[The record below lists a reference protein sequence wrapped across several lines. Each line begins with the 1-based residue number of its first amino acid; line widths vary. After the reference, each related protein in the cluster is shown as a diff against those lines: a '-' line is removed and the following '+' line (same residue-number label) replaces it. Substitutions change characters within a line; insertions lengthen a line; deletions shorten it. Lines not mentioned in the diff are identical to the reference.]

1 MDFAMAERAGIR
13 IRWPIW
19 VSGLALFY
27 TGVALVLAT
36 QDYLLGPRRGLS
48 VPWLGWVSY
57 RFTQW
62 FVWTGWTPFVV
73 WLGGRYRLDREP
85 RFRNRLVHVAAM
97 IVMVPVVF
105 VSDILLSEL
114 LTLPGSGRT
123 LADKFLENFR
133 VPAPLLLG
141 WLLIA
146 ALTWIAVL
154 TLSYA
159 WRYRKEALEASRLQA
174 ELAEAQLHAL
184 KSQLHPHFLFNA
196 LNAVVTLTT
205 SDPPAAKRVVILLSD
220 LLRRALADGGS
231 QEVPLAREIDF
242 ARSYLEIEQVRFP
255 TRLSVEVS
263 VDPRTEQALVPHLV
277 LQPLVEN
284 AVRHGI
290 GPKAGPG
297 TVRIEAGLD
306 GDALRLSVLDDGVG
320 PSDAARS
327 RGAGVGLSNV
337 RARLARLYGDRASF
351 DCGARAGGGFQAS
364 VRLPLRTDEPRAGGG
379 AAPGRAA

>member
-1 MDFAMAERAGIR
+1 MDFAMAERAGTR

-19 VSGLALFY
+19 LSGLALFY
-27 TGVALVLAT
+27 TGVAVVLAT
-36 QDYLLGPRRGLS
+36 QDYLLAPKRGLS
-48 VPWLGWVSY
+48 VPWLAWVGY

-105 VSDILLSEL
+105 TSDILLSEL

-123 LADKFLENFR
+123 IADKFFENFR

-159 WRYRKEALEASRLQA
+159 WRYRREALDASRLQA
-174 ELAEAQLHAL
+174 ELAEMQLHAL

-255 TRLSVEVS
+255 NRLSVEVS

-290 GPKAGPG
+290 GPKAGSG
-297 TVRIEAGLD
+297 TIRIEAGLER
-306 GDALRLSVLDDGVG
+306 DAVRLSVVDDGVG
-320 PSDAARS
+320 PSAAARS

-351 DCGARAGGGFQAS
+351 ETGARPGGGFAAL
-364 VRLPLRTDEPRAGGG
+364 VRLPLRTLGPGAGAG
-379 AAPGRAA
+379 AAPEKAT

>member
-1 MDFAMAERAGIR
+1 MTERAGTR
-13 IRWPIW
+13 MRWPIW
-19 VSGLALFY
+19 LSGLALFY
-27 TGVALVLAT
+27 AGVALVLAT
-36 QDYLLGPRRGLS
+36 QDYLLAPKLGLS

-85 RFRNRLVHVAAM
+85 RLRNRAVHVAAM

-105 VSDILLSEL
+105 MSDILLSEL
-114 LTLPGSGRT
+114 LSLPGSGRT

-220 LLRRALADGGS
+220 LLRRALADAEV
-231 QEVPLAREIDF
+231 QEVPLAREIEF

-255 TRLSVEVS
+255 NRLSVEVS
-263 VDPRTEQALVPHLV
+263 VDPRAEQALVPHLV

-284 AVRHGI
+284 AARHGI

-306 GDALRLSVLDDGVG
+306 RGAVRLSVIDDGVG
-320 PSDAARS
+320 PSVAARS

-337 RARLARLYGDRASF
+337 RARLGRLYGDRASLE
-351 DCGARAGGGFQAS
+351 CRARPGGGFAAL
-364 VRLPLRTDEPRAGGG
+364 VRLPLRTDEPRAGVG
-379 AAPGRAA
+379 AAPEKAT

>member
-1 MDFAMAERAGIR
+1 MDVAMAERAGTR

-19 VSGLALFY
+19 LSGLALFY
-27 TGVALVLAT
+27 TGIAVVLAT
-36 QDYLLGPRRGLS
+36 QDYLLTPNRGLS
-48 VPWLGWVSY
+48 VPWLGWVGY

-85 RFRNRLVHVAAM
+85 RLRNRLVHVAAM
-97 IVMVPVVF
+97 VVMVPVVF
-105 VSDILLSEL
+105 ASDILLSEL

-123 LADKFLENFR
+123 LADKLLENFR
-133 VPAPLLLG
+133 VAPPLLLG

-159 WRYRKEALEASRLQA
+159 WRYRREALEASRLQA

-205 SDPPAAKRVVILLSD
+205 SDPHAAKRVVILLSD
-220 LLRRALADGGS
+220 LLRRALADGGV
-231 QEVPLAREIDF
+231 QEVPLIREIEF
-242 ARSYLEIEQVRFP
+242 ARAYLEIEQVRFP
-255 TRLSVEVS
+255 NRLKVEVA
-263 VDPRTEQALVPHLV
+263 VDPRAEKALVPHLL

-284 AVRHGI
+284 AVRHGT

-306 GDALRLSVLDDGVG
+306 GEAVRLSVLDDGVG
-320 PSDAARS
+320 PSAAARS

-337 RARLARLYGDRASF
+337 RARLMRLYGDGASLE
-351 DCGARAGGGFQAS
+351 CGGRAGGGFQVS
-364 VRLPLRTDEPRAGGG
+364 VRLRLRTEEPGAGGG
-379 AAPGRAA
+379 IAPGTAA

>member
-1 MDFAMAERAGIR
+1 MAERADTR
-13 IRWPIW
+13 IRWPVW
-19 VSGLALFY
+19 LSGLALFY
-27 TGVALVLAT
+27 AGVALVLAT
-36 QDYLLGPRRGLS
+36 QDYLLAPKRGLS
-48 VPWLGWVSY
+48 VPWLGWVGY

-85 RFRNRLVHVAAM
+85 RLRNRAVHVAAM

-105 VSDILLSEL
+105 MSDILLSEL
-114 LTLPGSGRT
+114 LSLPGSGRT

-220 LLRRALADGGS
+220 LLRRALADAEV
-231 QEVPLAREIDF
+231 QEVPLAREIEF

-255 TRLSVEVS
+255 NRLSVEVS
-263 VDPRTEQALVPHLV
+263 VDPRVDRALVPHLM

-306 GDALRLSVLDDGVG
+306 RDVVRLSVVDDGVG
-320 PSDAARS
+320 PSVAARS

-337 RARLARLYGDRASF
+337 RARLGRLYGDRASLE
-351 DCGARAGGGFQAS
+351 CGARPGGGFAAL
-364 VRLPLRTDEPRAGGG
+364 VRLPLRTDGPG
-379 AAPGRAA
+379 ADVGMAPEIAK

>member
-1 MDFAMAERAGIR
+1 MAQQAWTRT
-13 IRWPIW
+13 RWPIW
-19 VSGLALFY
+19 LSGLALFY

-36 QDYLLGPRRGLS
+36 QDYLLAPNRGLS
-48 VPWLGWVSY
+48 VPWLGWVGY

-85 RFRNRLVHVAAM
+85 RLRNRLVHVAAM

-105 VSDILLSEL
+105 MSDILLSEL
-114 LTLPGSGRT
+114 LSLPGTGRT
-123 LADKFLENFR
+123 LADKLLENFR
-133 VPAPLLLG
+133 VPAPMLLG

-146 ALTWIAVL
+146 ALTWVAVL

-159 WRYRKEALEASRLQA
+159 WRYRKEAFEARRLQA

-220 LLRRALADGGS
+220 LLRRALADGGV
-231 QEVPLAREIDF
+231 QEVPLAREIEF

-255 TRLSVEVS
+255 NRLSVEVS
-263 VDPRTEQALVPHLV
+263 VDPRAERARVPHLV

-290 GPKAGPG
+290 GPKASPG

-306 GDALRLSVLDDGVG
+306 GDTVTLSVLDDGIG
-320 PSDAARS
+320 PSAAARS
-327 RGAGVGLSNV
+327 RGAGVGLSNA
-337 RARLARLYGDRASF
+337 RARLSRLYGDRASLE
-351 DCGARAGGGFQAS
+351 CGARAGGGFQAS
-364 VRLPLRTDEPRAGGG
+364 VRLPLRTDAPSAGGG
-379 AAPGRAA
+379 AVPGKAA

>member
-1 MDFAMAERAGIR
+1 MDFAMTERAGTR
-13 IRWPIW
+13 MRWPIW
-19 VSGLALFY
+19 LSGLALFY
-27 TGVALVLAT
+27 AGVALVLAT
-36 QDYLLGPRRGLS
+36 QDYLLAPKLGLS

-85 RFRNRLVHVAAM
+85 RLRNRAVHVAAM

-105 VSDILLSEL
+105 MSDILLSEL
-114 LTLPGSGRT
+114 LSLPGSGRT

-220 LLRRALADGGS
+220 LLRRALADAEV
-231 QEVPLAREIDF
+231 QEVPLAREIEF

-255 TRLSVEVS
+255 NRLSVEVS
-263 VDPRTEQALVPHLV
+263 VDPRAEQALVPHLV

-284 AVRHGI
+284 AARHGI

-306 GDALRLSVLDDGVG
+306 RGAVRLSVIDDGVG
-320 PSDAARS
+320 PSVAARS
-327 RGAGVGLSNV
+327 RGAGVGLANV
-337 RARLARLYGDRASF
+337 RARLARLYGDRASLE
-351 DCGARAGGGFQAS
+351 CGARPGGGFAAL
-364 VRLPLRTDEPRAGGG
+364 VRLPLRTDEPRAGVG
-379 AAPGRAA
+379 AAPEKAT

>member
-1 MDFAMAERAGIR
+1 MDFAMTERAGTR
-13 IRWPIW
+13 MRWPIW
-19 VSGLALFY
+19 LSGLALFY
-27 TGVALVLAT
+27 AGVALVLAT
-36 QDYLLGPRRGLS
+36 QDYLLAPKLGLS

-105 VSDILLSEL
+105 MSDILLSEL
-114 LTLPGSGRT
+114 LSLPGSGRT

-220 LLRRALADGGS
+220 LLRRALADAEV
-231 QEVPLAREIDF
+231 QEVPLAREIEF
-242 ARSYLEIEQVRFP
+242 SRSYLEIEQVRFP
-255 TRLSVEVS
+255 NRLSVEVS
-263 VDPRTEQALVPHLV
+263 VDPRVEHALVPHLM

-306 GDALRLSVLDDGVG
+306 RGAVRLSVIDDGVG
-320 PSDAARS
+320 PSVAARS
-327 RGAGVGLSNV
+327 RGAGVGLANV
-337 RARLARLYGDRASF
+337 RARLARLYGDRASLE
-351 DCGARAGGGFQAS
+351 CGARPGGGFAAL
-364 VRLPLRTDEPRAGGG
+364 VRLPLRTDEPRAGVG
-379 AAPGRAA
+379 AAPEKAT

>member
-1 MDFAMAERAGIR
+1 MDFAMPERAGTR

-19 VSGLALFY
+19 LSGLALFY

-36 QDYLLGPRRGLS
+36 QDYLLAPKRGLS
-48 VPWLGWVSY
+48 VPWLGWVVY

-85 RFRNRLVHVAAM
+85 RLRNRAVHVAAM

-105 VSDILLSEL
+105 MSDILLSEL
-114 LTLPGSGRT
+114 LSLPGSGRT

-220 LLRRALADGGS
+220 LLRRALADAEV
-231 QEVPLAREIDF
+231 QEVPLAREIEF

-255 TRLSVEVS
+255 NRLLVEVS
-263 VDPRTEQALVPHLV
+263 LDPRAEQALVPHLV

-297 TVRIEAGLD
+297 TVWIEAGLD
-306 GDALRLSVLDDGVG
+306 RNAVRLSVVDDGVG
-320 PSDAARS
+320 PSVDARS

-337 RARLARLYGDRASF
+337 RARLARLYGDRASL
-351 DCGARAGGGFQAS
+351 DCGARPGGGFAAL
-364 VRLPLRTDEPRAGGG
+364 VRVPLRADGPGTGAG
-379 AAPGRAA
+379 AAPENAT

>member
-1 MDFAMAERAGIR
+1 MAERASTR
-13 IRWPIW
+13 IRWPVW
-19 VSGLALFY
+19 LSGLALFY

-36 QDYLLGPRRGLS
+36 QDYLLAPKRGLS
-48 VPWLGWVSY
+48 VPWLGWVGY

-85 RFRNRLVHVAAM
+85 RLRNRLVHVAAM

-105 VSDILLSEL
+105 ISDILLSEL

-123 LADKFLENFR
+123 LADKFFENFR

-159 WRYRKEALEASRLQA
+159 WRYRREALEASRLQA

-205 SDPPAAKRVVILLSD
+205 TDPPAAKRVVILLSD
-220 LLRRALADGGS
+220 LLRRALADSGV
-231 QEVPLAREIDF
+231 QEVVLAREIEF
-242 ARSYLEIEQVRFP
+242 ARSYLAIEQVRFP
-255 TRLSVEVS
+255 NRLSVEVS
-263 VDPRTEQALVPHLV
+263 VDPRADQALVPHLV

-306 GDALRLSVLDDGVG
+306 GDAVRLSVLDDGVG
-320 PSDAARS
+320 PSADARS
-327 RGAGVGLSNV
+327 RGAGVGLANV
-337 RARLARLYGDRASF
+337 RARLSRLYGDRASLES
-351 DCGARAGGGFQAS
+351 GARTAGGFQVL
-364 VRLPLRTDEPRAGGG
+364 VRLPLRTEEPGAGDG
-379 AAPGRAA
+379 AAPGRVA

>member
-1 MDFAMAERAGIR
+1 MAERAGTR

-19 VSGLALFY
+19 LSGLALFY
-27 TGVALVLAT
+27 TSVAVVLAT
-36 QDYLLGPRRGLS
+36 QDYLLAPKRGLS
-48 VPWLGWVSY
+48 VPWLAWVGY

-85 RFRNRLVHVAAM
+85 RFRNLTIHVAA
-97 IVMVPVVF
+97 IVVMVPVVF

-123 LADKFLENFR
+123 LADKFFENFR

-146 ALTWIAVL
+146 ALTWIGVL

-159 WRYRKEALEASRLQA
+159 WRYRREALEASRLQA
-174 ELAEAQLHAL
+174 ELAEMQLHAL

-205 SDPPAAKRVVILLSD
+205 SDPPTAKRMVLLLSD

-255 TRLSVEVS
+255 NRLSVEVS
-263 VDPRTEQALVPHLV
+263 VDPRAEQALVPHLV

-284 AVRHGI
+284 AVRHGT
-290 GPKAGPG
+290 GPKAGSG
-297 TVRIEAGLD
+297 TIRIEAGLER
-306 GDALRLSVLDDGVG
+306 DAVRLSVVDDGVG
-320 PSDAARS
+320 PSAAARS

-337 RARLARLYGDRASF
+337 RARLARLYGDRASLET
-351 DCGARAGGGFQAS
+351 AGRPDGGFAAL
-364 VRLPLRTDEPRAGGG
+364 VRLPLRTDGPGAGVG
-379 AAPGRAA
+379 AAPEKAT

>member
-1 MDFAMAERAGIR
+1 
-13 IRWPIW
+13 
-19 VSGLALFY
+19 
-27 TGVALVLAT
+27 
-36 QDYLLGPRRGLS
+36 
-48 VPWLGWVSY
+48 
-57 RFTQW
+57 
-62 FVWTGWTPFVV
+62 
-73 WLGGRYRLDREP
+73 
-85 RFRNRLVHVAAM
+85 M

-105 VSDILLSEL
+105 MSDILLSEL
-114 LTLPGSGRT
+114 LSLPGSGRT

-146 ALTWIAVL
+146 ALTWVAVL

-159 WRYRKEALEASRLQA
+159 WRYRQEALEASRLQA

-196 LNAVVTLTT
+196 LNALVTLTT

-220 LLRRALADGGS
+220 LLRRALADGGV
-231 QEVPLAREIDF
+231 QQVPLVREIDF
-242 ARSYLEIEQVRFP
+242 ARSYLEIERVRFP
-255 TRLSVEVS
+255 NRLSVEMS
-263 VDPRTEQALVPHLV
+263 VDPRAEQALVPHLV

>member
-1 MDFAMAERAGIR
+1 MDAAMAERASTR
-13 IRWPIW
+13 IRWPVW
-19 VSGLALFY
+19 LSGLALFY
-27 TGVALVLAT
+27 TSVALVLAT
-36 QDYLLGPRRGLS
+36 QDYLLAPKRGLS
-48 VPWLGWVSY
+48 VPWLGWVGY

-85 RFRNRLVHVAAM
+85 RLRNRLVHVAAM
-97 IVMVPVVF
+97 IVVVPVVF
-105 VSDILLSEL
+105 TSDILLSEL

-123 LADKFLENFR
+123 LADKFFENFR

-146 ALTWIAVL
+146 ALTWVAVL

-205 SDPPAAKRVVILLSD
+205 TDPPAAKRVVILLSD
-220 LLRRALADGGS
+220 LLRRALAEGGV
-231 QEVPLAREIDF
+231 QEVPLAREIEF

-255 TRLSVEVS
+255 NRLSVEVS
-263 VDPRTEQALVPHLV
+263 IDPRVEQALVPHLV

-306 GDALRLSVLDDGVG
+306 ADAVRLSVLDDGLG
-320 PSDAARS
+320 PSADARS
-327 RGAGVGLSNV
+327 RGAGVGLANV
-337 RARLARLYGDRASF
+337 RARLSRLYGDRASLE
-351 DCGARAGGGFQAS
+351 CGARPEGGFQAS
-364 VRLPLRTDEPRAGGG
+364 VRLPLRTEAPRVGGG
-379 AAPGRAA
+379 AKRGRAA

>member
-1 MDFAMAERAGIR
+1 MDFAMTERAGTR
-13 IRWPIW
+13 MRWPIW
-19 VSGLALFY
+19 LSGLALFY
-27 TGVALVLAT
+27 AGVALVLAT
-36 QDYLLGPRRGLS
+36 QDYLLAPKLGLS

-105 VSDILLSEL
+105 MSDILLSEL
-114 LTLPGSGRT
+114 LSLPGSGRT
-123 LADKFLENFR
+123 LADKFLENFH

-220 LLRRALADGGS
+220 LLRRALADAEV

-255 TRLSVEVS
+255 NRLSVEVS
-263 VDPRTEQALVPHLV
+263 VDPRVERALVPHLM

-306 GDALRLSVLDDGVG
+306 RGAVRLSVIDDGVG
-320 PSDAARS
+320 PSVAARS
-327 RGAGVGLSNV
+327 RGAGVGLANV
-337 RARLARLYGDRASF
+337 RARLARLYGDRASLE
-351 DCGARAGGGFQAS
+351 CGARPGGGFAAL
-364 VRLPLRTDEPRAGGG
+364 VRLPLRTDEPRAGVG
-379 AAPGRAA
+379 AAPEKAT

>member
-1 MDFAMAERAGIR
+1 MDFAMTERAGTR
-13 IRWPIW
+13 MRWPIW
-19 VSGLALFY
+19 LSGLALFY
-27 TGVALVLAT
+27 AGVALVLAT
-36 QDYLLGPRRGLS
+36 QDYLLAPKLGLS

-105 VSDILLSEL
+105 MSDILLSEL
-114 LTLPGSGRT
+114 LSLPGSGRT

-196 LNAVVTLTT
+196 LNAVVTLTP

-220 LLRRALADGGS
+220 LLRRALADAEV
-231 QEVPLAREIDF
+231 QEVPLAREIEF

-255 TRLSVEVS
+255 NRLSVEVS
-263 VDPRTEQALVPHLV
+263 VDPRAEQALVPHLV

-306 GDALRLSVLDDGVG
+306 RGAVRLSVIDDGVG
-320 PSDAARS
+320 PSVAARS
-327 RGAGVGLSNV
+327 RGAGVGLANV
-337 RARLARLYGDRASF
+337 RARLARLYGDRASLE
-351 DCGARAGGGFQAS
+351 CGARPGGGFAAL
-364 VRLPLRTDEPRAGGG
+364 VRLPLRTDEPRAGVG
-379 AAPGRAA
+379 AAPEKAT

>member
-1 MDFAMAERAGIR
+1 MDFAMTERAGTR
-13 IRWPIW
+13 MRWPIW
-19 VSGLALFY
+19 LSGLALFY
-27 TGVALVLAT
+27 AGVALVLAT
-36 QDYLLGPRRGLS
+36 QDYLLAPKLGLS

-105 VSDILLSEL
+105 MSDILLSEL
-114 LTLPGSGRT
+114 LSLPGSGRT

-220 LLRRALADGGS
+220 LLRRALADAEV
-231 QEVPLAREIDF
+231 QEVPLAREIEF

-255 TRLSVEVS
+255 NRLSVEVS
-263 VDPRTEQALVPHLV
+263 VDPRAEQALVPHLV

-306 GDALRLSVLDDGVG
+306 RGAVRLSVIDDGVG
-320 PSDAARS
+320 PSVAARS
-327 RGAGVGLSNV
+327 RGAGVGLANV
-337 RARLARLYGDRASF
+337 RARLARLYGDRASLE
-351 DCGARAGGGFQAS
+351 CGARPGGGFAAL
-364 VRLPLRTDEPRAGGG
+364 VRLPLRTDEPRAGVG
-379 AAPGRAA
+379 AAPEKAT